1 MSFTCF
7 LEVIKFCVSLGF
19 FWFIITFSLLVHYNL
34 LLTGYNELTLSVH
47 YNQLILIW
55 LITNFINNKYRKSTH
70 TFISFP
76 FFSL

>member
-1 MSFTCF
+1 MLFRSNKILRVFRVF
-7 LEVIKFCVSLGF
+7 
-19 FWFIITFSLLVHYNL
+19 LVHYNL

-55 LITNFINNKYRKSTH
+55 LITYFINNKYRKSTH

>member
-1 MSFTCF
+1 M
-7 LEVIKFCVSLGF
+7 
-19 FWFIITFSLLVHYNL
+19 TFSLLVHYNL

>member
-1 MSFTCF
+1 MLFRSNKILRVFRVF
-7 LEVIKFCVSLGF
+7 
-19 FWFIITFSLLVHYNL
+19 LVHYNL

>member
-1 MSFTCF
+1 MLFRSNKILRVFRVF
-7 LEVIKFCVSLGF
+7 LVN
-19 FWFIITFSLLVHYNL
+19 YNL